1 MGWFPKMD
9 QKIYEAF
16 ESALTKDLEQII
28 ISNSSDTESISKIK
42 IRPVLLKK
50 ELFFQ
55 ASSFC
60 GTKVLHS
67 NYGQEELLKKL
78 PDWFSG
84 LFRQAEIKTL
94 TKQVNILISKKGTVT
109 VKTKQRMSNDPLWK
123 SGDGLLGEGNREL
136 IDHNRKKQYLLKEG
150 VAIPFMVDLGIMSID
165 GNVIKS
171 KYDKF
176 RQINRYLEFIEDILP
191 NLPKDEEIKV
201 IDFGCGKS
209 YLTFAMYYYLKEIK
223 GYRIKITGL
232 DLKEDVIKTCNDL
245 KERYGY
251 QELEFRKGDIKS
263 YQGTNQVTMVVTL
276 HACDTATDYALY
288 KAALWGAKVV
298 LSVPCC
304 QHELNR
310 QISCNDLQPVLKYGL
325 IKERMAA
332 LMTDAL
338 RANLMET
345 LGYKVQILEFI
356 DMEHTPKN
364 ILIRAVRKG
373 NQPPAKEIQRNL
385 NQLKSTFEYLNCN
398 LTLYQ
403 LISST
408 KEWTEDIEGK

>member
-1 MGWFPKMD
+1 MD
-9 QKIYEAF
+9 QKINLAF
-16 ESALTKDLEQII
+16 ERALTKELEQVI
-28 ISNSSDTESISKIK
+28 ISNSSDTEKISKIK

-50 ELFFQ
+50 ELYFQ
-55 ASSFC
+55 ASCFS
-60 GTKVLHS
+60 GTKVLHH
-67 NYGQEELLKKL
+67 NYTKEELLDSLQEWL
-78 PDWFSG
+78 PG
-84 LFRQAEIKTL
+84 LLRQVEIKTL
-94 TKQVNILISKKGTVT
+94 TEQTTILISKKGTVT
-109 VKTKQRMSNDPLWK
+109 VKTKQRKTQDSLWDAK
-123 SGDGLLGEGNREL
+123 DGLLSEGNREL
-136 IDHNRKKQYLLKEG
+136 IDHNRKKQYLLQEG

-165 GNVIKS
+165 GKVIKN
-171 KYDKF
+171 KYDKY
-176 RQINRYLEFIEDILP
+176 RQMNRYLEFIEDVLP
-191 NLPKDEEIKV
+191 SLPKEEEISI

-223 GYRIKITGL
+223 GYRVKITGL
-232 DLKEDVIKTCNDL
+232 DLKEDVIKTCNEL

-251 QELEFRKGDIKS
+251 HELSFQKGDIKS
-263 YQGTNQVTMVVTL
+263 YEGTNQVTMVVTL

-304 QHELNR
+304 QHELNK
-310 QISCNDLQPVLKYGL
+310 QIACKELQPVIKYGL

-338 RANLMET
+338 RANLMEA

-373 NQPPAKEIQRNL
+373 KQPSAKEL
-385 NQLKSTFEYLNCN
+385 NNSLRELKKTFDYLNCN
-398 LTLYQ
+398 LTLYK
-403 LISST
+403 LMMST
-408 KEWTEDIEGK
+408 YQWTEETEGK

>member
-1 MGWFPKMD
+1 MD
-9 QKIYEAF
+9 QNIYAAF
-16 ESALTKDLEQII
+16 ERALTKDLEQII
-28 ISNSSDTESISKIK
+28 ISNSSDTERVSKIK

-50 ELFFQ
+50 ELYFQ

-60 GTKVLHS
+60 GTKVLHY
-67 NYGQEELLKKL
+67 NYAKEELLEKL
-78 PDWFSG
+78 SDWFSG
-84 LFRQAEIKTL
+84 LFRQLEIKTL
-94 TKQVNILISKKGTVT
+94 NNQTTILISKKGTVT
-109 VKTKQRMSNDPLWK
+109 VKTKQRREKDLLWK
-123 SGDGLLGEGNREL
+123 INDGLMEDGNLEL
-136 IDHNRKKQYLLKEG
+136 IGHNRKKQYLLKEG
-150 VAIPFMVDLGIMSID
+150 AAIPFMVDLGIMSID

-176 RQINRYLEFIEDILP
+176 RQMNRYLEFIEDVLP
-191 NLPKDEEIKV
+191 SLSKEEVIEI

-223 GYRIKITGL
+223 GYRIKIIGL
-232 DLKEDVIKTCNDL
+232 DLKEDVIKTCNEL
-245 KERYGY
+245 KDRYGY
-251 QELEFRKGDIKS
+251 RELEFKKGDIKS
-263 YQGTNQVTMVVTL
+263 YQGTNKVSMVVTL
-276 HACDTATDYALY
+276 HACDTATDFALY

-304 QHELNR
+304 QHELNQ
-310 QISCNDLQPVLKYGL
+310 QIFCGDLQPMLKYGL
-325 IKERMAA
+325 IKERMSA

-338 RANLMET
+338 RANLMEA

-373 NQPPAKEIQRNL
+373 SQPTAKEIHENL
-385 NQLKSTFEYLNCN
+385 NQLKNTCEYLNCN

-403 LISST
+403 LIAST
-408 KEWTEDIEGK
+408 NEWLKI

>member
-1 MGWFPKMD
+1 MD
-9 QKIYEAF
+9 QKIYLAF

-28 ISNSSDTESISKIK
+28 ISNSSDTERVSKIK

-60 GTKVLHS
+60 GAKVLHH
-67 NYGQEELLKKL
+67 NYEKEELLENL

-84 LFRQAEIKTL
+84 LFRQVEIKTL
-94 TKQVNILISKKGTVT
+94 NDQTTILISKKGTVT
-109 VKTKQRMSNDPLWK
+109 VKTKQRKHKDPLWN
-123 SGDGLLGEGNREL
+123 SSDGLMAEGNRML

-176 RQINRYLEFIEDILP
+176 RQMNRYLEFIEDVLP
-191 NLPKDEEIKV
+191 SLPKEEEISI

-232 DLKEDVIKTCNDL
+232 DLKEDVIKTCNEL
-245 KERYGY
+245 KDRYGY

-263 YQGTNQVTMVVTL
+263 YQGTNKVSMVVTL
-276 HACDTATDYALY
+276 HACDTATDFALY

-310 QISCNDLQPVLKYGL
+310 QISCDDLKQVLKYGL

-338 RANLMET
+338 RANLMEA

-373 NQPPAKEIQRNL
+373 SQPSAKEIQRNL
-385 NQLKSTFEYLNCN
+385 NQLKSTLEYLNCN

-403 LISST
+403 LITAT

>member
-1 MGWFPKMD
+1 MD
-9 QKIYEAF
+9 QKIYMAF
-16 ESALTKDLEQII
+16 ESALSKDLEQII
-28 ISNSSDTESISKIK
+28 ISNSSDTNRVSKIK

-60 GTKVLHS
+60 GTKVLHY
-67 NYGQEELLKKL
+67 NYGKEELLKEL
-78 PDWFSG
+78 SNWFSG
-84 LFRQAEIKTL
+84 LFRQVEMKTRNDQ
-94 TKQVNILISKKGTVT
+94 TTILISKKGTVT
-109 VKTKQRMSNDPLWK
+109 VKTKQRKGKDPLWN
-123 SGDGLLGEGNREL
+123 SSDGLMSEGNREL

-171 KYDKF
+171 KYDKY
-176 RQINRYLEFIEDILP
+176 RQMNRYLEFIEDVLP
-191 NLPKDEEIKV
+191 SLSKEEEISI

-232 DLKEDVIKTCNDL
+232 DLKEDVIRTCNELRD
-245 KERYGY
+245 RYGY

-263 YQGTNQVTMVVTL
+263 YHGTNKVTMVVTL

-288 KAALWGAKVV
+288 KAAIWGAKVV

-304 QHELNR
+304 QHELNK
-310 QISCNDLQPVLKYGL
+310 QMSCDDLQPILKYGL

-332 LMTDAL
+332 LMTDAM
-338 RANLMET
+338 RANLMEA

-373 NQPPAKEIQRNL
+373 NQPSAREIQENL
-385 NQLKSTFEYLNCN
+385 NKVKSTFEYLNCN

-403 LISST
+403 LITTT
-408 KEWTEDIEGK
+408 KEWAEDIEGK

>member
-1 MGWFPKMD
+1 MD
-9 QKIYEAF
+9 QKIFAAF
-16 ESALTKDLEQII
+16 ESALSKDLEQII
-28 ISNSSDTESISKIK
+28 ISNSSDTDRVSKIK

-50 ELFFQ
+50 ELLFQ

-60 GTKVLHS
+60 GTKVLHR
-67 NYGQEELLKKL
+67 NYEKEELLEEL
-78 PDWFSG
+78 SDWFSG
-84 LFRQAEIKTL
+84 LFRQVEIKTL
-94 TKQVNILISKKGTVT
+94 NDQTTILISKKGTVT
-109 VKTKQRMSNDPLWK
+109 VKTKQRKGKDFFPIS
-123 SGDGLLGEGNREL
+123 SDGLMGEKIHEINS
-136 IDHNRKKQYLLKEG
+136 HNRKKQYLLKEG

-176 RQINRYLEFIEDILP
+176 RQMNRYLEFIEDVLP
-191 NLPKDEEIKV
+191 SLSKEEEISI

-232 DLKEDVIKTCNDL
+232 DLKEDVINTCNDL
-245 KERYGY
+245 KDRYGY

-263 YQGTNQVTMVVTL
+263 YHGTDKVTMVVTL
-276 HACDTATDYALY
+276 HACDTATDFALY

-304 QHELNR
+304 QHELNK
-310 QISCNDLQPVLKYGL
+310 QMSCNDLQPILKYGL

-332 LMTDAL
+332 LMTDAM
-338 RANLMET
+338 RANLMEA

-373 NQPPAKEIQRNL
+373 GQPSAKEIQRNL
-385 NQLKSTFEYLNCN
+385 NKLKGTFEYLNCN

-403 LISST
+403 LITAT
-408 KEWTEDIEGK
+408 KEWTVIEGN